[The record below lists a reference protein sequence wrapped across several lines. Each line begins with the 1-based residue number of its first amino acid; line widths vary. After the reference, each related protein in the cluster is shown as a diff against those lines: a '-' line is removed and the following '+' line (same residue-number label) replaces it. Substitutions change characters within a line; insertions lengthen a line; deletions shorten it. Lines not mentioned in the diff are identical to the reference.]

1 MASVLPWAM
10 RRVLTFLLIL
20 AAAPVLAAE
29 TIPGP
34 VNARVIS
41 VYDGDTITVDA
52 ILWLGLP
59 MRTSIRLDGVDTPE
73 IRGRCQAEKDLA
85 IRARDFVRARVGTV
99 VKLYQI
105 RYGKY
110 AGRVVA
116 RVHTEAGADI
126 AKALI
131 SAGLG
136 REYRG
141 GRRAGWCP

>member
-1 MASVLPWAM
+1 MYRALA
-10 RRVLTFLLIL
+10 FLLIL
-20 AAAPVLAAE
+20 VVAPAFAAE

-34 VNARVIS
+34 VSAKVIS

-52 ILWLGLP
+52 LP
-59 MRTSIRLDGVDTPE
+59 WPGMTIRTSVRLDGVDTPE

-85 IRARDFVRARVGTV
+85 IKARDFVRAKVGTT

-105 RYGKY
+105 RHGKY

-116 RVHTEAGADI
+116 RVKTVTGDDI
-126 AKALI
+126 ATALI

-136 REYRG
+136 REYYG
-141 GRRAGWCP
+141 GRRESWCP

>member
-1 MASVLPWAM
+1 MYRALA
-10 RRVLTFLLIL
+10 FLLIL
-20 AAAPVLAAE
+20 VVVPAFAAE

-52 ILWLGLP
+52 LPWPGLT
-59 MRTSIRLDGVDTPE
+59 MRTSVRLDGVDTPE
-73 IRGRCQAEKDLA
+73 IRGKCQEEKDLA
-85 IRARDFVRARVGTV
+85 IRARDFVRAKVGTV

-105 RYGKY
+105 RHGKY

-116 RVHTEAGADI
+116 RVKTVTGDDI
-126 AKALI
+126 ATALI

-136 REYRG
+136 REYYG
-141 GRRAGWCP
+141 GRRESWCP